1 MRRTLSLL
9 VCVAGY
15 VCLPLLA
22 QHAACTP
29 AGRALFMTERS
40 SRGGSME
47 ASQLCDGCREA
58 VHAARQ
64 QEVAIRGALVQA
76 CDRMPESDT
85 CHMLAAEV
93 LQRYIYDTDGS
104 TSSVC
109 DVTGFCGLDTKQEL
123 QSGAAG
129 ASLTDATPCD
139 KCRMTVLEF
148 RMVINNPTVQS
159 EIVNVTFTLCDHV
172 APYQQQCR
180 EYVTKY
186 APVVFDLIRKNF
198 QPDYVCKA
206 LLLCQQ
212 PSLWKHLPAIGP
224 GNAWNSLLWLFGRD
238 DNQHRQQQR

>member
-1 MRRTLSLL
+1 
-9 VCVAGY
+9 
-15 VCLPLLA
+15 
-22 QHAACTP
+22 
-29 AGRALFMTERS
+29 
-40 SRGGSME
+40 
-47 ASQLCDGCREA
+47 
-58 VHAARQ
+58 
-64 QEVAIRGALVQA
+64 
-76 CDRMPESDT
+76 MPESDT
-85 CHMLAAEV
+85 CHMRRDTKWSGLYGDEAGECRTLLLVLQHIRAGSAGAPNLAAEV